1 MTFCSEMPARA
12 LTEAVRRGAISVS
25 EIASEFATLAD
36 DAATAPS
43 RSGIATS
50 LAEHAV
56 DRARSLSAEA
66 ETTRRAGHGLP
77 RDLLGLPVAVKDLFT
92 IAGVECTMGSTNLA
106 FTAAETSEPVAKL
119 LARGAVLIATT
130 HTSEVGMTAYTE
142 PIGYPAPE
150 NPYFTAPNQLPP
162 RLSDQPS
169 NPHDCQPRTPGGSSG
184 GSAVAVATGVVP
196 AALGSD
202 GGGSIRVPAACCGL
216 VGLKPAHDIMGG
228 NLSTPAFLTRTVDD
242 AALLS
247 GVPFS
252 PGQLA
257 FRRPQRPLRIGV
269 TVSPFHAEVDVDRR
283 WANGAWAAA
292 DRLADAGYDVV
303 EVPSPY
309 DSSGPDVFEIFRRT
323 ITRMSTKLP
332 HADYSEIVQWIRACG
347 QEISAAE
354 AAATHQQR
362 LALPGAIRSR
372 WNVDAVITPTLAFDP
387 PRIGHFSA
395 LAPWEDF
402 AEQTRWT
409 PWLSLWNLTGW
420 ASLSVPIAVADT
432 RGASG
437 TNGDNDA
444 NAELPATSV
453 NIGAVRC
460 GEAELLQIAS
470 VLEAS
475 TNG

>member
-1 MTFCSEMPARA
+1 MTFSSEMPARA
-12 LTEAVRRGAISVS
+12 LTEAVRSGAISVS
-25 EIASEFATLAD
+25 EIVSEFATLAD
-36 DAATAPS
+36 DAATNPA
-43 RSGIATS
+43 RFGIATS

-56 DRARSLSAEA
+56 DRARSLTAQSEA
-66 ETTRRAGHGLP
+66 ARRASHGLP
-77 RDLLGLPVAVKDLFT
+77 RDLLGLPVAIKDLFT
-92 IAGVECTMGSTNLA
+92 IAGVKCTMGSTNLA
-106 FTAAETSEPVAKL
+106 FTASETSEPVAKL
-119 LARGAVLIATT
+119 LARGAVLTATT

-150 NPYFTAPNQLPP
+150 NPYFATPNQL
-162 RLSDQPS
+162 SNQP
-169 NPHDCQPRTPGGSSG
+169 DTTPRTPGGSSG

-216 VGLKPAHDIMGG
+216 VGLKPAHDIAGG

-242 AALLS
+242 AALLA

-252 PGQLA
+252 TTPHA

-269 TVSPFHAEVDVDRR
+269 TVSPFHAEVDVDKR

-309 DSSGPDVFEIFRRT
+309 DPAGPDVFEIFRRT
-323 ITRMSTKLP
+323 ITRMATKLP
-332 HADYSEIVQWIRACG
+332 RADYSEIVQWIRSCG
-347 QEISAAE
+347 QEISTAE

-362 LALPGAIRSR
+362 MALPGAIRSR
-372 WNVDAVITPTLAFDP
+372 WEVDAVITPTLAFDP
-387 PRIGHFSA
+387 PRIGYFSA

-402 AEQTRWT
+402 DEQTRWT

-420 ASLSVPIAVADT
+420 ASVSVPIAVPDT
-432 RGASG
+432 SG
-437 TNGDNDA
+437 STP
-444 NAELPATSV
+444 NAKLPATSV

-460 GEAELLQIAS
+460 GEAELLEMAS
-470 VLEAS
+470 VLEAA
-475 TNG
+475 TAN

>member
-1 MTFCSEMPARA
+1 MTSSSEMPARA
-12 LTEAVRRGAISVS
+12 LTEAVRSGAISVS
-25 EIASEFATLAD
+25 EIVSEFATLAD
-36 DAATAPS
+36 DAATNPA
-43 RSGIATS
+43 RFGIATS

-56 DRARSLSAEA
+56 DRARSLTAGSEPA
-66 ETTRRAGHGLP
+66 RRASHGLR
-77 RDLLGLPVAVKDLFT
+77 RDLLGLPVAIKDLFT

-106 FTAAETSEPVAKL
+106 FTATETSEPVAKL
-119 LARGAVLIATT
+119 LARGAVLTATT

-142 PIGYPAPE
+142 PIGYTAPE
-150 NPYFTAPNQLPP
+150 NPYFATPNQL
-162 RLSDQPS
+162 SNQP
-169 NPHDCQPRTPGGSSG
+169 DTTPRTPGGSSG

-216 VGLKPAHDIMGG
+216 VGLKPAHDIAGG

-242 AALLS
+242 AALLA
-247 GVPFS
+247 GVPLS
-252 PGQLA
+252 STPHV
-257 FRRPQRPLRIGV
+257 FRRSQRPLRIGV
-269 TVSPFHAEVDVDRR
+269 TVSPFHAEVDVDKR

-309 DSSGPDVFEIFRRT
+309 DPAGPDVFEIFRRT

-332 HADYSEIVQWIRACG
+332 RADYSEIVQWIRACG

-362 LALPGAIRSR
+362 MALPGAIRSR
-372 WNVDAVITPTLAFDP
+372 WEVDAVITPTLAFDP

-395 LAPWEDF
+395 LAPSEDF
-402 AEQTRWT
+402 DEQTRWT

-420 ASLSVPIAVADT
+420 ASVSVPIAVPGT
-432 RGASG
+432 SG
-437 TNGDNDA
+437 STP
-444 NAELPATSV
+444 NAKLPVTSV

-460 GEAELLQIAS
+460 GEAELLEMAS
-470 VLEAS
+470 VLEAA
-475 TNG
+475 NAN